1 MDATI
6 TTPTVLDALR
16 GDRATRPRVDTGI
29 AAGLRERLNDG
40 LYEITGS
47 QRPTTTLCVRASSM
61 HQRAQTTDL
70 STSLQGRLRGVL
82 VSTFLRLYC
91 VGFESTN
98 PFEDAQHA
106 WRSSSPSDP
115 LIADLD
121 ALEADDRARLAANV
135 AAHCSTLRR
144 SLGPVYEHWAPRT
157 AVRSVVRL
165 AGGVGEL
172 HDTIDLL
179 IGSTRDDV
187 ASTALLDVT
196 TAPLGPPNERTM
208 RFHALV
214 HTLRST
220 RTPLRV
226 GTLSSATGEF
236 WIRDV
241 DAPALNVAVDELLQ
255 VFAALWVRP

>member
-1 MDATI
+1 MPEAAVQLDQQVVQANLRVE
-6 TTPTVLDALR
+6 PTDLFQ
-16 GDRATRPRVDTGI
+16 
-29 AAGLRERLNDG
+29 RLAPN
-40 LYEITGS
+40 
-47 QRPTTTLCVRASSM
+47 
-61 HQRAQTTDL
+61 HQR
-70 STSLQGRLRGVL
+70 GRR
-82 VSTFLRLYC
+82 RL
-91 VGFESTN
+91 
-98 PFEDAQHA
+98 
-106 WRSSSPSDP
+106 P
-115 LIADLD
+115 LPHRAACAD
-121 ALEADDRARLAANV
+121 EGADDRARLAANV